1 MDNLRDVLLVFPWLM
16 ILLIRVCE
24 ICGPTASKMK
34 TAPENTD
41 NVYVLTSMKQLLP
54 V

>member
-1 MDNLRDVLLVFPWLM
+1 M

-24 ICGPTASKMK
+24 ICGTPTASKMK
-34 TAPENTD
+34 KAPEKTD